1 MSGKTMSGE
10 TEVGGQRNGAE
21 KACAVI
27 KTRDWR
33 KQKK

>member
-21 KACAVI
+21 KVCAVI
-27 KTRDWR
+27 KTRDSR
-33 KQKK
+33 KSNK